1 MSQWLCGEM
10 QISNRW
16 WLCFRQDD
24 DDLAKAQAEC
34 SRRMASDSEV
44 KAVRIKAYKC
54 GPHAARGR
62 IVARWERGR
71 DDDLWREVK
80 R

>member
-1 MSQWLCGEM
+1 MSTWLCGEM
-10 QISNRW
+10 HVGNRW

-24 DDLAKAQAEC
+24 DDLAIMRAKC
-34 SRRMASDSEV
+34 DHVMATDGRV

-54 GPHAARGR
+54 GPHAERGR
-62 IVARWERGR
+62 IVARWERGL
-71 DDDLWREVK
+71 DDELWREVK